1 MTHNLTKRS
10 RQVSHYQVNFVQ
22 LLVGLGNLSALQ
34 NIEVSINQGVHDL
47 HRLIQASLS
56 AYVELL
62 TSE

>member
-1 MTHNLTKRS
+1 M
-10 RQVSHYQVNFVQ
+10 NFVQ
-22 LLVGLGNLSALQ
+22 LLVGLGNLSTLQ

-47 HRLIQASLS
+47 YRLIQASLS